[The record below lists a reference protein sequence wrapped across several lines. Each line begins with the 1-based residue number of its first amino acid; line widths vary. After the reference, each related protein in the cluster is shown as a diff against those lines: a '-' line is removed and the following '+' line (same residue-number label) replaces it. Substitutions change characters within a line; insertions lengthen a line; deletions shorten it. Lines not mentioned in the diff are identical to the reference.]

1 MVPSPGG
8 GLRHEQK
15 TQGKNHV
22 MRIGASAL
30 AVGACLL
37 LAGCGGGGSTP
48 IEAGGS
54 SAICSTFEQAYQSF
68 QGGATPPLQPGNAWD
83 ELINASG
90 QIFGTGT
97 PSGGLEHDIF
107 NVMNVATS
115 TSDDLSNG
123 HPISEDVAHFNSD
136 LKQVGQDCKTT
147 LTPATASAHYAT
159 VFATPTPSA
168 AS

>member
-1 MVPSPGG
+1 M
-8 GLRHEQK
+8 
-15 TQGKNHV
+15 GKMQEKDHI

-37 LAGCGGGGSTP
+37 LAGCGGGGSTA
-48 IEAGGS
+48 IEQGGRT
-54 SAICSTFEQAYQSF
+54 AICSTFEQAYQSF
-68 QGGATPPLQPGNAWD
+68 LGGTTPPLQPGDTWD

-90 QIFGTGT
+90 QIFGSGL
-97 PSGGLEHDIF
+97 PSGGLENDIF
-107 NVMNVATS
+107 DVMNAATT

-123 HPISEDVAHFNSD
+123 HSIGTDVAHFNSD

-147 LTPATASAHYAT
+147 LTPANASAHYAT
-159 VFATPTPSA
+159 VFATPTPPP